1 MLKRASASL
10 LSPKKA
16 KKARIGNQPTIRSFF
31 ASSSTTKQDDTEGSQ
46 VEVIDLCLSDEY
58 EDQKRS
64 SPSTVPT
71 KGRPESAK
79 LNPRLSLST
88 NDAPHEVKPSN
99 KFDNC
104 KPLDLNANPLLF
116 TPNLSVDPLEF
127 PLLSCP
133 WDTNSPAPY
142 AFLTH
147 TLVTLSSTRSRTSI
161 TNTLVNTLRLL
172 IRYDAHRSLLPALYL
187 LTNSLSPSYEGV
199 ELNVGPSA
207 INKAIQSVSGISPV
221 TLRSMFHKLGK
232 SPYLLLCR
240 LLTWFSMVGDPGD
253 VAFAAKSSIRTL
265 RPAPP
270 LQLASVHAR
279 LLTISSLKG
288 EASAKNRQSIIEQLL
303 VAAKGEEV
311 RYLVRTLSLNLRV
324 GAVRTTILNALG
336 RALFLTPPSG
346 EEPKGLGELRGQEE
360 GEKKK
365 KGRTK
370 DKGNAV
376 GQKMVDAEALV
387 RQVYVRHPHF
397 GHIVDTAL
405 KSGLEGLSDGVQL
418 TVGIPLHPTLGSP
431 TRSLDEIY
439 DRLGDLAFTAEFKYD
454 GQRVQVHAS
463 RDTEKVTVRL
473 FSRHLEDMTQK
484 YPDIVHMVQTLMTR
498 SKAID
503 SFILDA
509 EVVAEDPHTGEI
521 RRFQELSNRPRK
533 DVNLKDVK
541 VVVCVYAF
549 DLMYLNGEVLLD
561 KPFRERRR
569 LLREWL
575 PPLVPEDPFCSRFAH
590 TESVESEDGREVV
603 EEFWERAV
611 ASQCEGLMIKL
622 LDSEEVLEAA
632 GQTDGPRK
640 KKNKGR
646 RKPLPATYEPDKRTS
661 TWLKLKKD
669 YVDGLGDSLDLVP
682 IGGWHGIGRKA
693 GWWSPILLG
702 LWDARAG
709 EFVGVCKCMSGFSDE
724 FYKTLNERY
733 SEEAGTCSKIPYAD
747 VNTGGL
753 IPPAWFKPSEVWE
766 IKAADIT
773 LSPISQASKGLVAGD
788 RGLSLRFPR
797 FIRVREDKALSD
809 ASTPE
814 FLASLWRKQEG
825 KGGGADEGDLVDV
838 SSEEELTEN
847 DELE

>member
-16 KKARIGNQPTIRSFF
+16 KKARTGSQPTIRSFF
-31 ASSSTTKQDDTEGSQ
+31 ASSLTTKHDNTEVGSQ
-46 VEVIDLCLSDEY
+46 VDVIDLCLSDEH
-58 EDQKRS
+58 EDEKKPAS
-64 SPSTVPT
+64 STVPT
-71 KGRPESAK
+71 KGRPENAE

-88 NDAPHEVKPSN
+88 NDAPREIKPSI
-99 KFDNC
+99 DPLNC

-116 TPNLSVDPLEF
+116 APNLSVDPLGF
-127 PLLSCP
+127 PLSPCP
-133 WDTNSPAPY
+133 WDANSPAPY

-147 TLVTLSSTRSRTSI
+147 TLVTISSTRSRTSI

-187 LTNSLSPSYEGV
+187 LSNSLAPSYEGV
-199 ELNVGPSA
+199 ELNIGPST
-207 INKAIQSVSGISPV
+207 INKAIQSVSGISLV
-221 TLRSMFHKLGK
+221 TLRSMFHKL
-232 SPYLLLCR
+232 
-240 LLTWFSMVGDPGD
+240 GDPGD
-253 VAFAAKSSIRTL
+253 VAFAAKSSIGTL
-265 RPAPP
+265 RPVPP
-270 LQLASVHAR
+270 LQLASVHAS

-288 EASAKNRQSIIEQLL
+288 EASAKNRQSIIERLL

-311 RYLVRTLSLNLRV
+311 RYLVRMLSLNLRV

-346 EEPKGLGELRGQEE
+346 EEPKGLGEPRGEEE

-365 KGRTK
+365 KKRAK
-370 DKGNAV
+370 DNAL

-397 GHIVDTAL
+397 GHIVDAAL

-418 TVGIPLHPTLGSP
+418 TVGVPLHPTLGSP

-454 GQRVQVHAS
+454 GQRVQVHVS
-463 RDTEKVTVRL
+463 RNAEKVTVRL

-484 YPDIVHMVQTLMTR
+484 YPDIVHMAQTLMSR
-498 SKAID
+498 SKATD

-509 EVVAEDPHTGEI
+509 EVVAEDPHTREI

-533 DVNLKDVK
+533 DVNLKDIK
-541 VVVCVYAF
+541 VIVCVYAF
-549 DLMYLNGEVLLD
+549 DLMYLNGEVLLG

-622 LDSEEVLEAA
+622 LDSGEVLEAA
-632 GQTDGPRK
+632 GQTEDPRK
-640 KKNKGR
+640 NKNKKR

-661 TWLKLKKD
+661 AWLKLKKD

-702 LWDARAG
+702 LWDPRAG
-709 EFVGVCKCMSGFSDE
+709 EFVGVCKCMNFSDA
-724 FYKTLNERY
+724 FYKALNERY
-733 SEEAGTCSKIPYAD
+733 SEEAGTCSMTPYAD
-747 VNTGGL
+747 VNTSGL
-753 IPPAWFKPSEVWE
+753 IPPTWFKPSEVWE

-814 FLASLWRKQEG
+814 FLANLWRKQEG
-825 KGGGADEGDLVDV
+825 KGGGVDEGDLVDA
-838 SSEEELTEN
+838 SSEGELTEN